1 MTDEE
6 EEGVV
11 CHEGGCDHGTAQ
23 HHDGCSGSSSLSSLL
38 VDLHKSFV
46 DDFGQHQV
54 VPRRHACQQ
63 RRRKDD
69 FFNESQCLVSH
80 YRNRTIGHDR
90 NVEQIDLEDLLHQHV
105 APLN

>member
-1 MTDEE
+1 MSDEE

-11 CHEGGCDHGTAQ
+11 CHKGGCSHGTAQ
-23 HHDGCSGSSSLSSLL
+23 HHDCCSAGSSLSSLL

-69 FFNESQCLVSH
+69 ILIEM
-80 YRNRTIGHDR
+80 
-90 NVEQIDLEDLLHQHV
+90 
-105 APLN
+105 